1 VIIISNKHL
10 DLIINTPLL
19 HSVAREHIK
28 AFLSTNKFQV
38 AYYKKN
44 SVVHFD
50 GEPCDKLEI
59 ILYGK
64 VIVDRIDESGKLLT
78 ILDFRDGDILG
89 VNLMFSTTPY
99 YLMTLT
105 THIDTLI
112 LEISKELI
120 FELLSTNKEFLKIY
134 LEFVSN
140 NTSLLGSK
148 IKYYVKRSIREN
160 IITYLNHEYKLQNNY
175 EIKLS
180 MSKKSLAERIGAER
194 TSLSRELRKMKDEG
208 LITYNN
214 KYITVLDKKLIYI

>member
-1 VIIISNKHL
+1 
-10 DLIINTPLL
+10 
-19 HSVAREHIK
+19 
-28 AFLSTNKFQV
+28 
-38 AYYKKN
+38 
-44 SVVHFD
+44 
-50 GEPCDKLEI
+50 
-59 ILYGK
+59 
-64 VIVDRIDESGKLLT
+64 
-78 ILDFRDGDILG
+78 
-89 VNLMFSTTPY
+89 
-99 YLMTLT
+99 MTLT